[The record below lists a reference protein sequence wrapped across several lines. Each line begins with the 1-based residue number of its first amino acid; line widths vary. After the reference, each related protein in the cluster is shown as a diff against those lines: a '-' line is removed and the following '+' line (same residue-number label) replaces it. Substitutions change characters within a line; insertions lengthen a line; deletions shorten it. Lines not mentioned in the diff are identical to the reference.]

1 MLFALLLPLF
11 LGMGAL
17 AVDVGYWYVVQ
28 KTAQDAAD
36 AAALAAARELPDCGA
51 AEDVAR
57 VYGTRNMPEATVVPS
72 CGLSGAGSG
81 AGTVEVTVSTT
92 ADTFFGKVFGILSAT
107 ITQHAIAE
115 RLNDPGNLAIFS
127 YEHDC
132 DDGLEFG
139 AEQVSIN
146 GFVHSNGQFR
156 ISKGPFW
163 AADGTVSR
171 NNCPSSVEPDIYSQF
186 GDAPP
191 LNRLPRDVF
200 DTLTWPA
207 WFTPADFG
215 WLSGCTYTGRTIT
228 ITSQR
233 VVISQPR
240 RVIRHSGVIPSGTY
254 CATQSVTLTGDG
266 LSGAITALA
275 PSITVDA
282 PHSTF
287 RPYSGT
293 GVLFF
298 AVPNTDLDPGND
310 GSLAAGG
317 DPNCQPASAADMSL
331 TGEDVRWRGVIFS
344 PCGRVVAN
352 VGGST
357 VALDGVLIARK
368 VRVTARG
375 FSIVGRSDFEV
386 STALVE

>member
-1 MLFALLLPLF
+1 MPQTRRHLLPRESS
-11 LGMGAL
+11 
-17 AVDVGYWYVVQ
+17 Q
-28 KTAQDAAD
+28 K
-36 AAALAAARELPDCGA
+36 AAAPPRTSRVCTGRATCPKRRSIPVRARLPEPDRPPKPDRGHCQHRLRTHSSGRYSA
-51 AEDVAR
+51 SSAR
-57 VYGTRNMPEATVVPS
+57 PS
-72 CGLSGAGSG
+72 PR
-81 AGTVEVTVSTT
+81 
-92 ADTFFGKVFGILSAT
+92 
-107 ITQHAIAE
+107 HAIAE

-156 ISKGPFW
+156 ISHGPFW

-200 DTLTWPA
+200 DTLNWPA
-207 WFTPADFG
+207 WFIPADFG
-215 WLSGCTYTGRTIT
+215 WLSRCTYAGRTIR

-240 RVIRHSGVIPSGTY
+240 RVIRHSGVLPSGTY
-254 CATQSVTLTGDG
+254 CATQSLTMTGDG
-266 LSGAITALA
+266 LSGSITALA
-275 PSITVDA
+275 PSVTVDA
-282 PHSTF
+282 PHSTL

-298 AVPNTDLDPGND
+298 AVPNTDLDPDND

-317 DPNCQPASAADMSL
+317 NPNCQPASAADMSL

-344 PCGRVVAN
+344 PCGRIIAD

-357 VALDGVLIARK
+357 VALDGVMIGQN
-368 VRVTARG
+368 VRVDRTRFLDRREERLRG
-375 FSIVGRSDFEV
+375 QHRAGRV
-386 STALVE
+386 RRRCG